1 MMSILGCSAGELGEV
16 LKSLGFRLERRPIV
30 APPVEAPAA
39 VAAPEATS
47 ETQTQPAEEAGTAVA
62 ATPESV
68 EAPAAEPATSEATET
83 AANGETALPQSETL
97 AVGESEPQ
105 PETFE
110 EIWRPRRHHRREGAH
125 REGGREGRHRRGK
138 PRYDRGT
145 PASTPP
151 AEGNAPPVAA
161 AEANDANRRPD
172 QRSDRPRF
180 ERRGGDPRPGENHA
194 RRDEGGKPRRDH
206 EKRPNRQGDNR
217 HGEGRRRDEARRS
230 PQVVTAAPPKSGS
243 AESSSPFAAL
253 AALKAQMEKRSEGS
267 GST

>member
-30 APPVEAPAA
+30 AAPVDAPAA
-39 VAAPEATS
+39 ATAPEANS
-47 ETQTQPAEEAGTAVA
+47 ETQTRPAEEAGTAAA
-62 ATPESV
+62 ATPEPV
-68 EAPAAEPATSEATET
+68 EAPAAEPATSEATE
-83 AANGETALPQSETL
+83 AAVNGETAVPQGETQ
-97 AVGESEPQ
+97 AGGEPESEK
-105 PETFE
+105 FE

-138 PRYDRGT
+138 PKYDRGT
-145 PASTPP
+145 PVSAPT
-151 AEGNAPPVAA
+151 AEGNAPPAAA
-161 AEANDANRRPD
+161 AETNDAERRPD

-180 ERRGGDPRPGENHA
+180 ERRGGDTRRGENHA
-194 RRDEGGKPRRDH
+194 RRDESGKPRRDH

-217 HGEGRRRDEARRS
+217 HEGRRRDESRRS

>member
-30 APPVEAPAA
+30 AVPVDAPAA
-39 VAAPEATS
+39 ATAPEANS
-47 ETQTQPAEEAGTAVA
+47 ETQTQPAEEAGTAAA
-62 ATPESV
+62 ATPEPV
-68 EAPAAEPATSEATET
+68 EAPAAEPATSEATE
-83 AANGETALPQSETL
+83 AAVNGETAVPQGETQAGGEPQSEK
-97 AVGESEPQ
+97 
-105 PETFE
+105 FE

-125 REGGREGRHRRGK
+125 REWGREGRHRRGK
-138 PRYDRGT
+138 PKYDRGT
-145 PASTPP
+145 PVSAPS
-151 AEGNAPPVAA
+151 AEGNAPPAAAA
-161 AEANDANRRPD
+161 AETNDAERRPD

-180 ERRGGDPRPGENHA
+180 ERRGGDTRRGENHA

-217 HGEGRRRDEARRS
+217 HEGRRRDESRRS